1 MAKFYFK
8 PSLQREENQI
18 GPKKS
23 TIDYLLNYSKALSV
37 IDYKNLKFET
47 LLN

>member
-8 PSLQREENQI
+8 SSAKEEKQLV
-18 GPKKS
+18 PKKS
-23 TIDYLLNYSKALSV
+23 TVDFILNYSKALSV